1 MTQDQPWPSQLV
13 IADEG
18 FKSVASSRV
27 PEDEAMRRVK
37 RLDEGLRLRVE
48 SDDDLWVL
56 SQVCGT
62 GCLVG
67 MLSHRRD
74 STTGTKEDGRAKS
87 AERKPMWIVLE
98 CSETAFQ
105 QFTDNLR
112 VHGVIKEA
120 KIDIGSHHTHVIS
133 SGDEIE
139 LTREGGLSKTDSSL
153 IKEAISSGSRARSG
167 LIVVENDEV
176 LIFEVATHGIRDV
189 SQFNMR
195 GGGKRTGDSSAV
207 SKEFFEKVSK
217 ETRMVFPDE
226 MPLIICGPGMARE
239 GFEKLLR
246 GLGAGNSIVNAPT
259 SIGGRAAANEVL
271 ADGLADSLL
280 GEHAIVEQVRAI
292 EEGLRRVSMDGAVT
306 YGMGM
311 ISDAASQGSV
321 ETLVIEAGL
330 LRSEEE
336 SSGWERV
343 VEAVE
348 SSSGK
353 VIQASTEHDAGKQLE
368 GMGGAIALLRWK
380 LE

>member
-1 MTQDQPWPSQLV
+1 
-13 IADEG
+13 
-18 FKSVASSRV
+18 
-27 PEDEAMRRVK
+27 MRRVK
-37 RLDEGLRLRVE
+37 RLDEGVRLRVE
-48 SDDDLWVL
+48 DQDDLWVIAQICRPG
-56 SQVCGT
+56 SS
-62 GCLVG
+62 VG

-87 AERKPMWIVLE
+87 AERKPMWIVLRTQ
-98 CSETAFQ
+98 ETAFQ
-105 QFTDNLR
+105 SFTDNLR
-112 VHGVIKEA
+112 VHGIIKEA

-133 SGDEIE
+133 SGDDIE
-139 LTREGGLSKTDSSL
+139 LTREGGLSKSDSSL

-195 GGGKRTGDSSAV
+195 GGGKRTGDSSSV

-246 GLGAGNSIVNAPT
+246 GLGAGNSIVNVPT

-280 GEHAIVEQVRAI
+280 GEHAIVEQVQAI
-292 EEGLRRVSMDGAVT
+292 EEALKRVSMDGAVA
-306 YGMGM
+306 YGIGVV
-311 ISDAASQGSV
+311 SDAASQGAV
-321 ETLVIEAGL
+321 ETLVIVAGL
-330 LRSEEE
+330 LRIEDRQSDWE
-336 SSGWERV
+336 SIS
-343 VEAVE
+343 EAVE
-348 SSSGK
+348 ASGGK